1 MKIKTDLK
9 SILEEHKKC
18 VNYNVMQDYYRR
30 TSLNEKF
37 YIGRQWY
44 GVNAPDLDKPVLNFI
59 RRSCS
64 FLVAMT
70 TGDGITAFITP
81 YTHGAERVKTA
92 DYINTQIE
100 KNLREFKIDDTRQ
113 KGRYRWGCKR

>member
-30 TSLNEKF
+30 TNLNEKF

-59 RRSCS
+59 RTSCS
-64 FLVAMT
+64 
-70 TGDGITAFITP
+70 
-81 YTHGAERVKTA
+81 
-92 DYINTQIE
+92 
-100 KNLREFKIDDTRQ
+100 
-113 KGRYRWGCKR
+113 

>member
-44 GVNAPDLDKPVLNFI
+44 GVNAPGFGQ
-59 RRSCS
+59 
-64 FLVAMT
+64 
-70 TGDGITAFITP
+70 TGFEL
-81 YTHGAERVKTA
+81 Y
-92 DYINTQIE
+92 TQILFISCGYDHRRRH
-100 KNLREFKIDDTRQ
+100 NRL
-113 KGRYRWGCKR
+113 